1 MASPFAVPAFRR
13 WMGLRTC
20 TTTAAQIQL
29 AAIGWAVYTSTGDP
43 LDLAWVG
50 LAQFLPVL
58 LLALFAGQV
67 ADRFDRRLILGLC
80 YSGQALISAA
90 FAWLVYVGAVSTGP
104 VFALGLAMGA
114 VRAFGNPA
122 GQALLPS
129 LVPQDALA
137 AALAAS
143 ASLWQLTTIIGPSIA
158 GLLIGWGGGPTTAL
172 IVASLLQ
179 LTAVALTTQLP
190 APVVAPRAVSWESL
204 LAGVVYVR
212 RHRILLACTTL
223 DLFAVLLGGATA
235 LLPIYATTIL
245 HAGPAGFGMLR
256 AAPAV
261 GAATM
266 AALLGWRPIRR
277 RAGVAIL
284 GAVAIFGVATVVFG
298 LSRWMPLSLCALV
311 VLGAADMVSVV
322 IRQTLVQLQT
332 PDEMRG
338 RVAAVNQVFI
348 GASNELG
355 EFESGV
361 VAKLLGP
368 VAAVVGGGVGTLGV
382 VATGSLLFPELAATD
397 ELTPPRE

>member
-13 WMGLRTC
+13 WMGLRLC
-20 TTTAAQIQL
+20 TTTASQVQL
-29 AAIGWAVYTSTGDP
+29 AAISWAVYVATGDP

-58 LLALFAGQV
+58 LLALVAGQV

-80 YSGQALISAA
+80 YLAQSAISAA
-90 FAWLVYVGAVSTGP
+90 FAALVYVDAVSTGP
-104 VFALGLAMGA
+104 VFALGLAMGS

-129 LVPQDALA
+129 LVPAEALA

-143 ASLWQLTTIIGPSIA
+143 ASLWQLTTIAGPSLA
-158 GLLIGWGGGPTTAL
+158 GLLIGWGGGPVSAL
-172 IVASLLQ
+172 IVASVLQ
-179 LTAVALTTQLP
+179 LTAVFLTTQLP
-190 APVVAPRAVSWESL
+190 APVVEPRAVSWESL
-204 LAGVVYVR
+204 LAGVHYVR

-235 LLPIYATTIL
+235 LLPIYATDIL
-245 HAGPAGFGMLR
+245 HAGPAGYGMLR

-266 AALLGWRPIRR
+266 AAVLGWRPIRR

-284 GAVAIFGVATVVFG
+284 AAVAVFGVATVVFG
-298 LSRWMPLSLCALV
+298 LSRWMPLSLVALV

-332 PDEMRG
+332 PDAMRG

-361 VAKLLGP
+361 VAKLVGP
-368 VAAVVGGGVGTLGV
+368 VVAVVVGGLGTLGV
-382 VATGSLLFPELAATD
+382 VGTWSVIFPELAATD
-397 ELTPPRE
+397 ELKSPEE